1 LLLVSSRTIPN
12 DLVVLKKDGRRETQ
26 PRTRRRVKPN
36 VLAAFD
42 VGTVVQEL
50 EESLLVVWND
60 VGKSY
65 PEVIVDGYGVGS

>member
-1 LLLVSSRTIPN
+1 LVSSRTIPN

-26 PRTRRRVKPN
+26 PRTRRRVEPN
-36 VLAAFD
+36 VLAALD
-42 VGTVVQEL
+42 VGSVIQEL
-50 EESLLVVWND
+50 EESLLVVWAD